1 MWVAP
6 THWPTV
12 AVDLD
17 PHGAVGRAGF
27 LVRIEIMTLTEIADL
42 ARVLRSGFPEAFTS
56 YRNCHEVACGAEIE
70 KGGPFVADV
79 LQSLRWAEER
89 CRRWES
95 EWRELIRG
103 VQVALPETWQACR
116 SLDVALEWRT
126 ATLDLNAITD
136 DLRKVE
142 GDAIR
147 AGAVGTNP
155 EWSRLVGQK
164 ELRSKLGIETQNT
177 FRDRLI
183 LGLRREEG
191 KYRHQKTSPNAKRIQ
206 VVIEDFPAHLHD
218 WLRERP
224 KK

>member
-1 MWVAP
+1 
-6 THWPTV
+6 
-12 AVDLD
+12 
-17 PHGAVGRAGF
+17 
-27 LVRIEIMTLTEIADL
+27 MTLTEIADL

-103 VQVALPETWQACR
+103 VQAALPETWRACR
-116 SLDVALEWRT
+116 SLDAALEWRT

-136 DLRKVE
+136 DLRRVE

-147 AGAVGTNP
+147 ANNPSRPAASDQMVIMSASEAGRYVGVTD
-155 EWSRLVGQK
+155 RT
-164 ELRSKLGIETQNT
+164 I
-177 FRDRLI
+177 RDWI
-183 LGLRREEG
+183 KFQGLNAENIG
-191 KYRHQKTSPNAKRIQ
+191 GYKYRFSLAELDAKRDSRQ
-206 VVIEDFPAHLHD
+206 K
-218 WLRERP
+218 RQ
-224 KK
+224 KNTSGT